1 MVCLV
6 GYLGLVVVILDVATV
21 PFAMKLCI
29 EGMHFVTVV
38 QIVSPLAVVE
48 MLDRSG
54 LHFVTLK
61 VHKHGWSSG
70 SVVVPRIEVRGQ
82 MTSSH

>member
-1 MVCLV
+1 MICLV
-6 GYLGLVVVILDVATV
+6 GCLGLVVVILDVATV

-48 MLDRSG
+48 MLDRSR
-54 LHFVTLK
+54 LQFVTLK
-61 VHKHGWSSG
+61 VHKHGWNAR
-70 SVVVPRIEVRGQ
+70 SVVVPRVEVGG
-82 MTSSH
+82 